1 MHAFEFDLHADGCL
15 NVSLLLLSYECLL
28 GHFDLCKL
36 LSKFRCVHLSILRRN
51 HCRAASAH

>member
-1 MHAFEFDLHADGCL
+1 M